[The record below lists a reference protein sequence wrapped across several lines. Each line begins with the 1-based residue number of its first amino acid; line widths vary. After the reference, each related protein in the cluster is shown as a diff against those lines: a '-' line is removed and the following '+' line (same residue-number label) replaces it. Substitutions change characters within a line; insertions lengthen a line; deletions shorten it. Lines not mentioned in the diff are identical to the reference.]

1 MSNSQKDFRTYII
14 GTAKP
19 TERLDAINRLGGR
32 IYSKTVS
39 LAFKVHEQKG
49 FWLSDG
55 GLKKYLKFKGYP
67 CQAHSVQA
75 IIDDYCGARRS
86 FFSNKKSNPKA
97 KPPNKTRKFHTFTWR
112 ATGISYKRGKL
123 RLSMG
128 KGNREPIW
136 LSIDKKFYKNVPA
149 EISLVYNRTTHKYEF
164 HATYVTQPK
173 RTKAKSLILEGLA
186 HSSFAEVGEMTTQ
199 WSSDTDSRAETP
211 AVSPTS
217 DCAQDRNVLFG
228 FREQNFPKSEG
239 TAVAVDMGEIHP
251 IVAFDGIRSEIY
263 NGREHRSKSRYRE
276 KSKGSLN
283 RKLSRCERGSRR
295 WKKLK
300 RAKDRIL
307 ANMRSQLRDM
317 RHKITSR
324 FVSTCHERKLET
336 IVIGDIKHIRRSIN
350 YGKRANQKLH
360 QWAFSQIREMIT
372 YKAKA
377 VGISVDTQDEAYTS
391 QTCPSC
397 GHRKKPSRRTYHCS
411 QCKWK
416 GHRDIVGASN
426 ILTKYQGLLF
436 NPVVGAVVSP
446 TGVRFNPHLRR
457 LDSWSPF
464 SGLISSKPSKRRQ
477 RSTRL

>member
-1 MSNSQKDFRTYII
+1 MSKSKKDFRTYII
-14 GTAKP
+14 ATAKP
-19 TERLDAINRLGGR
+19 TSTLDAINRLGGR

-39 LAFKVHEQKG
+39 LAFKVHEAKG
-49 FWLSDG
+49 NLWLSDA
-55 GLKKYLKFKGYP
+55 GLKKYLKFKRYP

-86 FFSNKKSNPKA
+86 FFSNKKSNSKA

-112 ATGISYKRGKL
+112 ATGISYQRGKL

-128 KGNREPIW
+128 KDREPIW
-136 LSIDKKFYKNVPA
+136 LSIDKKFYQNVPA
-149 EISLVYNRTTHKYEF
+149 EVSLVFNRTSKRYEF

-173 RTKAKSLILEGLA
+173 RTKTK
-186 HSSFAEVGEMTTQ
+186 V
-199 WSSDTDSRAETP
+199 
-211 AVSPTS
+211 
-217 DCAQDRNVLFG
+217 
-228 FREQNFPKSEG
+228 G

-251 IVAFDGIRSEIY
+251 IVAFDGVRSEIY
-263 NGREHRSKSRYRE
+263 NGREHRSKQRYQN
-276 KSKGSLN
+276 KSTASLN
-283 RKLSRCERGSRR
+283 RKLSRCKRGSRR

-300 RAKDRIL
+300 RAKNKSL
-307 ANMRSQLRDM
+307 ASLQSQLRDM

-324 FVSTCHERKLET
+324 FVSTGFRERKLET
-336 IVIGDIKHIRRSIN
+336 IVIGDIKHIRQSIN
-350 YGKRANQKLH
+350 YGPKANQKLH

-377 VGISVDTQDEAYTS
+377 VGIQVDTQDEAYTS

-411 QCKWK
+411 KCKWQ

-426 ILTKYQGLLF
+426 IFTKYQGYLF

-457 LDSWSPF
+457 LDKWSPF
-464 SGLISSKPSKRRQ
+464 AGLISSKPSKRRQ